1 MKDQFQ
7 PIPTNIS
14 MSMNPGANMMTPQQ
28 PQPAMIQ
35 DSLQFL
41 HNNLMNLIYP
51 EGSPMQTMTHNE
63 EKYMIKA
70 TQNLNVI

>member
-1 MKDQFQ
+1 
-7 PIPTNIS
+7 
-14 MSMNPGANMMTPQQ
+14 MSMNPGGNLMAQ

-51 EGSPMQTMTHNE
+51 DGASMQNMTHNE

-70 TQNLNVI
+70 T